1 MFIYLY
7 LASGDSPTHFSL
19 GNISSPARFRN
30 QNSTN
35 LLKNSTE
42 TTKSSLSQINNLHSH
57 RNLKSSYQ
65 MLLAESMFEK
75 NLPISLDSCLMITF
89 QQCLNENQ
97 ILSCFVQF
105 MESLGKDANKII
117 KCFFQANCIMIS
129 VKENFSDI
137 NIESIK
143 DDDDNHIQIVMNEN
157 QTKHFNNFFNDFY
170 NLFNQ
175 YFTNNEETNC
185 DKFIDE
191 KVYKNISQLFQE
203 NIPKNNLLKALH
215 LFYLFWNNLYNKI
228 EIEYYEKFLR
238 SNFFLKYEYEIL
250 SSANFTLSD
259 ILFSPTPISSTFL
272 DFMTSEGMKKYVDFL
287 VMYRNYKTFSCQYS
301 DASIIYN
308 RFFNTKNKTESFLD
322 VSENNLTELNCS
334 IDQRSFM
341 PECFD
346 KIALILLQY
355 FSKTYFTQFIESN
368 VFNEYVQSCNAKLN
382 PDKNKHFQQSS
393 QLKAKTIVDSNK
405 ELPDTVIS
413 PNKLICD
420 QENLWN
426 RNLKGHLQ
434 FTYIDKY
441 GRMNSSLEPEP
452 TSKNDTKLS
461 QLFRR
466 LSFNPNENKVKQDD
480 AWKVAE
486 SIINDVCS
494 VTIQNSRHNLDNNE
508 Q

>member
-1 MFIYLY
+1 
-7 LASGDSPTHFSL
+7 
-19 GNISSPARFRN
+19 
-30 QNSTN
+30 
-35 LLKNSTE
+35 
-42 TTKSSLSQINNLHSH
+42 
-57 RNLKSSYQ
+57 

-75 NLPISLDSCLMITF
+75 NLQISLDSCLMITF

-105 MESLGKDANKII
+105 MESLEKDANKII
-117 KCFFQANCIMIS
+117 KCFFQTNCIMIS
-129 VKENFSDI
+129 IKENFSDI
-137 NIESIK
+137 NFESIK
-143 DDDDNHIQIVMNEN
+143 NNNPNNFILNEN
-157 QTKHFNNFFNDFY
+157 QNKHFNDFLNDFY
-170 NLFNQ
+170 YLFNQ
-175 YFTNNEETNC
+175 YFNDETNC

-191 KVYKNISQLFQE
+191 KVYKNICQLIQE
-203 NIPKNNLLKALH
+203 NFRENDPLNSLNR
-215 LFYLFWNNLYNKI
+215 FYLFWNNLYTKI
-228 EIEYYEKFLR
+228 ETEYYEKFLR

-250 SSANFTLSD
+250 KSANFTLSD
-259 ILFSPTPISSTFL
+259 ILFSPTPISSTFM
-272 DFMTSEGMKKYVDFL
+272 DFMNLEGMKKYVDFL

-322 VSENNLTELNCS
+322 VSEDNLNELNQS
-334 IDQRSFM
+334 IDQKSFM
-341 PECFD
+341 PCCFD

-368 VFNEYVQSCNAKLN
+368 VFNEYMQSCNAKLN
-382 PDKNKHFQQSS
+382 SDKNKNSKQST
-393 QLKAKTIVDSNK
+393 QLKTKAIINKNK
-405 ELPDTVIS
+405 ELSDTVVS

-420 QENLWN
+420 QEILWN

-466 LSFNPNENKVKQDD
+466 LSFNPNENKIKQDD

-494 VTIQNSRHNLDNNE
+494 VTIQHSPHNFDHKDKL
-508 Q
+508 